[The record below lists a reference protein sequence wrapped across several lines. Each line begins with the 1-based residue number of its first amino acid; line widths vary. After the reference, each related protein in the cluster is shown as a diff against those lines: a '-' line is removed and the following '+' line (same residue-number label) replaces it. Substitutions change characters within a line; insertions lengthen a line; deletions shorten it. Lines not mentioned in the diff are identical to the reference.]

1 MINLT
6 AKITRPLQQDRA
18 LLGQEPALRG
28 RVIQYD
34 GLLLECDGF
43 PVSVGSVCSV
53 ETAGGSTVLGEVIG
67 YSEGRNK
74 LVLYQSGAAVQAGAP
89 VSLMD
94 QGTMVDV
101 GDAYLGR
108 VVDGLGLPLDDSPIP
123 EGAAKTPLNGKL
135 LNPLARGIIPG
146 PLDVGVRA
154 VNGLLTIGYGQRIG
168 IIAGSGVGKS
178 VLLGMMARYASADVV
193 VIGLIGERAREVGEM
208 VRAIMGS
215 EPHGKVSIVAV
226 PADRSP
232 LLRIRGA
239 RRATALA
246 EHFRDQGK
254 NVLLI
259 MDSLTRIAHAQR
271 EIGLALGEAP
281 TSKGYPASVISMIP
295 ALIERAG
302 MGVGPNFGSIT
313 GIYTVLADG
322 DDSNDPVVDTA
333 RAILDGHIVLSRSI
347 AQMGIYP
354 AIDIPASISRV
365 MNDIVP
371 SQQQKA
377 ARKFKRFVSLYNENR
392 DLMLMGGYVA
402 GQDLDLDQAVSVW
415 PKLVDYI
422 NQSPEEQAQLA
433 HSAKQLSVI
442 VGQ

>member
-1 MINLT
+1 MLNLT
-6 AKITRPLQQDRA
+6 EQLTRHLQQDRSHSGQKSA
-18 LLGQEPALRG
+18 LSG
-28 RVIQYD
+28 RVSRYD
-34 GLLLECDGF
+34 GLLMECDGF

-53 ETAGGSTVLGEVIG
+53 QTADNGHVLGEVIG

-74 LVLYQSGAAVQAGAP
+74 LVLYQSGAAVQAGAR
-89 VSLMD
+89 VSVVD
-94 QGTMVDV
+94 QGTAVDV
-101 GDAYLGR
+101 GDSYLGR
-108 VVDGLGLPLDDSPIP
+108 VVDALGHPLDDRAPP
-123 EGAAKTPLNGKL
+123 ESQARVPLNGQM
-135 LNPLARGIIPG
+135 LNPLARRMIPG

-154 VNGLLTIGYGQRIG
+154 VNGLLTIGHGQRIG

-178 VLLGMMARYASADVV
+178 VLLGMMARNTAADVV

-208 VRAIMGS
+208 VRAIMNP
-215 EPHGKVSIVAV
+215 ETQNKVSIVAV

-246 EHFRDQGK
+246 EYFRDQGK

-259 MDSLTRIAHAQR
+259 MDSLTRVAHAQR

-281 TSKGYPASVISMIP
+281 TSKGYPASVVSMIP
-295 ALIERAG
+295 ILVERAG
-302 MGVGPNFGSIT
+302 MGVGPDSGSIT

-322 DDSNDPVVDTA
+322 DDSNDPVVDSA

-365 MNDIVP
+365 MNDIVSP
-371 SQQQKA
+371 QQQTA
-377 ARKFKRFVSLYNENR
+377 ARKFKKLVSLYNENR
-392 DLMLMGGYVA
+392 DLMLMGGYVS
-402 GQDLDLDQAVSVW
+402 GQDPDLDLAVALW
-415 PKLVDYI
+415 PKLI
-422 NQSPEEQAQLA
+422 GFIKQSPGERAQLA
-433 HSAKQLSVI
+433 ESANQVSAI
-442 VGQ
+442 VGR